1 MYEKTKGD
9 FAERLT
15 EDKIS
20 EIVNEPVKMA
30 ILDFIE
36 KKGPC
41 SFGDIIKELSIS
53 QPAGMNHILELKL
66 TGLLERNTSPPNY
79 DINRERY
86 KKVKEYLKSKGE
98 N

>member
-9 FAERLT
+9 FAEKLT

-30 ILDFIE
+30 ILDLLD
-36 KKGPC
+36 KRGACP
-41 SFGDIIKELSIS
+41 FGDIIRELSIS

-66 TGLLERNTSPPNY
+66 AGLIERYSSPPNY
-79 DINRERY
+79 NLNRERFT
-86 KKVKEYLKSKGE
+86 KIREYLEKNG
-98 N
+98 